1 MAYVP
6 ASAYMQLQQLDSH
19 LDQGQL
25 APLLLQVLPARLV
38 LHQFPAALPE
48 IKSWRLLRATAL
60 QSKVAQGKE
69 LPYHR

>member
-1 MAYVP
+1 ML
-6 ASAYMQLQQLDSH
+6 ASAYTQLQQLGSH

-25 APLLLQVLPARLV
+25 APLLLQVLLARLV
-38 LHQFPAALPE
+38 LRQFPAALPE

-69 LPYHR
+69 LPYRR